1 MYIIDKLKMVNN
13 TAQTDSIEFILS
25 KYFLKNLLNLKKVS
39 LKRISLETGL
49 SKSTVIRFC
58 QRAGFSGFTVFIDEL
73 SLEALELNNI
83 LKSYQ
88 HMDLIIYENIKA
100 DFIKQCKNQLRED
113 VYHNFLDLIKNSSK
127 ILFYGHNKYISCFHL
142 STSYLLMM
150 GKDVIDNMCWDIKK
164 QNLLFSDLKENDL
177 IIIVEPY
184 MNWRN
189 YKELLTITMDALQN
203 LNDSKAKIAFIGQ
216 DTNENVDISI
226 ALPYTYY
233 ETLYKDFIIYL
244 DMMLVTDLK

>member
-1 MYIIDKLKMVNN
+1 MYLIDKVKMVNN

-88 HMDLIIYENIKA
+88 HMDLIIYENIKV
-100 DFIKQCKNQLRED
+100 DFIKQCKNQL
-113 VYHNFLDLIKNSSK
+113 
-127 ILFYGHNKYISCFHL
+127 
-142 STSYLLMM
+142 
-150 GKDVIDNMCWDIKK
+150 
-164 QNLLFSDLKENDL
+164 
-177 IIIVEPY
+177 
-184 MNWRN
+184 
-189 YKELLTITMDALQN
+189 
-203 LNDSKAKIAFIGQ
+203 
-216 DTNENVDISI
+216 
-226 ALPYTYY
+226 
-233 ETLYKDFIIYL
+233 
-244 DMMLVTDLK
+244 

>member
-1 MYIIDKLKMVNN
+1 MYLIDKLKMVNN

-88 HMDLIIYENIKA
+88 HMDLIIYENIKV

-127 ILFYGHNKYISCFHL
+127 ILFF
-142 STSYLLMM
+142 SYSNP
-150 GKDVIDNMCWDIKK
+150 I
-164 QNLLFSDLKENDL
+164 
-177 IIIVEPY
+177 
-184 MNWRN
+184 
-189 YKELLTITMDALQN
+189 
-203 LNDSKAKIAFIGQ
+203 
-216 DTNENVDISI
+216 
-226 ALPYTYY
+226 
-233 ETLYKDFIIYL
+233 
-244 DMMLVTDLK
+244 